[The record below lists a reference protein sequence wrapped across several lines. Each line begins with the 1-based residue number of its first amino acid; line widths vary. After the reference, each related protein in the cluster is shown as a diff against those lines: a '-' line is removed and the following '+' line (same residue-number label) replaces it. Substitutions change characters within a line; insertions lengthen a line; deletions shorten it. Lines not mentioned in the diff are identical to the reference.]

1 MPART
6 PAAAAGNVH
15 ARTPGARVADARARA
30 AGAPARIR
38 RVEVRAPAKIN
49 LDLRVLGLR
58 PDGYHEVRTILQ
70 TVALHDTLTVTAR
83 PGPLTVR
90 SGSAWVPRDEDNLV
104 WQAGAALWRAL
115 GRSGPPAGAAITI
128 RKRVPAGAGLG
139 GASSDAAAA
148 LRALR
153 LIWTPAANA
162 RLLQEVAAAVGSDV
176 AFFLRGG
183 TMLATGRGER
193 TRALRA
199 LRQYEVVLASPPFAV
214 STPAAYRWWDEMPG
228 RAEPAGRMPGQSS
241 RDGDDRGGRG
251 GVAGARPAAR
261 RAPAGWRADPGRL
274 RNDLEDPVVAR
285 HPAIGEAVA
294 RLRAAGAARAA
305 MTGSGSAVFGLF
317 DSTAAAERARRAI
330 RRPGWRTTLT
340 RTVDEAAFAR
350 LAAVVG
356 MN

>member
-1 MPART
+1 MNVSART
-6 PAAAAGNVH
+6 QAAAVGNVQ
-15 ARTPGARVADARARA
+15 ARTLAAAVGNARTSGARVSDPRARA
-30 AGAPARIR
+30 AGVPARIR
-38 RVEVRAPAKIN
+38 RIEVRAPAKIN

-70 TVALHDTLTVTAR
+70 TVALHDTLSVTAR

-90 SGSAWVPRDEDNLV
+90 SGSAWVPRDRNNLV
-104 WQAGAALWRAL
+104 WRAGAALWRAL

-148 LRALR
+148 LRVLR
-153 LIWTPAANA
+153 LIWTPAASA

-214 STPAAYRWWDEMPG
+214 STPAAYRWWDEM
-228 RAEPAGRMPGQSS
+228 S
-241 RDGDDRGGRG
+241 GRG
-251 GVAGARPAAR
+251 GAVGGPAGR

-274 RNDLEDPVVAR
+274 RNDLQDPVVAR
-285 HPAIGEAVA
+285 HPTIGEAVA

-317 DSTAAAERARRAI
+317 ESTAAAARARRAV
-330 RRPGWRTTLT
+330 RGAGWRTTLT
-340 RTVDEAAFAR
+340 RTVDEAAYAR
-350 LAAVVG
+350 LAAVASQFDFAPP
-356 MN
+356 

>member
-1 MPART
+1 MS
-6 PAAAAGNVH
+6 
-15 ARTPGARVADARARA
+15 RARIS
-30 AGAPARIR
+30 GP
-38 RVEVRAPAKIN
+38 RVRVGGIAVRAPAKIN

-70 TVALHDTLTVTAR
+70 TVVLHDTLTVTAR

-90 SGSAWVPRDEDNLV
+90 SGSAWVPRDEANLV
-104 WQAGAALWRAL
+104 WRAGAALWRAL

-183 TMLATGRGER
+183 TVLATGRGER

-199 LRQYEVVLASPPFAV
+199 LRQYEVVLASPPFGV

-228 RAEPAGRMPGQSS
+228 RAGPAG
-241 RDGDDRGGRG
+241 
-251 GVAGARPAAR
+251 

-274 RNDLEDPVVAR
+274 HNDLEAAVVAR
-285 HPAIGEAVA
+285 HPAIGEAAA

-317 DSTAAAERARRAI
+317 ESTAAAARARRAV
-330 RRPGWRTTLT
+330 RRAGWRTVLT
-340 RTVDEAAFAR
+340 RTVDEAAYAR

-356 MN
+356 P